1 MSYGILYVKKS
12 KFWVWTA
19 IHRRTRR
26 IVALAFGSRGRG
38 PALEIIGKVKDLNPE
53 KIMTDY
59 FKIYRDY
66 FPADKHI
73 ASKKET
79 YTVESV
85 NSDIRHY
92 IARFRRKTKCTSKS
106 AEMGQAIASFSC
118 F

>member
-1 MSYGILYVKKS
+1 
-12 KFWVWTA
+12 
-19 IHRRTRR
+19 
-26 IVALAFGSRGRG
+26 
-38 PALEIIGKVKDLNPE
+38 
-53 KIMTDY
+53 MTDY